1 MTDIDRSKLL
11 LLKENLEKKEKQY
24 NQILLLLVSIF
35 DKKDY
40 SVDECKIL
48 IRFLVENQRPL
59 CEFRNYYYN
68 MKKRYNK
75 EKRKEKEDEDAGN
88 IDNDKKEQ
96 NKDSE
101 KKLYIIKEEEMNKS
115 NISSESGINSTKD
128 EIEKNLLE
136 LNEFDDLCN
145 KMKEFPN
152 YMKDK
157 NHPIINK
164 LIRDWLSG
172 FIKISKFSNKTQE
185 NFKYKKKEPI
195 DNKTREINK
204 YKSICEFYGNNKL
217 DDYNYNK
224 LFEKLNSISFDYL
237 DVQQKNKLIN
247 ISISVF
253 HKLSGKRKI
262 NIKDKYS
269 KLIEDEEISN
279 ILFLDFNSIFLDESD
294 ALIYL
299 SQNVEE
305 ASKNRKSKD
314 TEKFNEKNICEKLLE
329 IYNEF
334 MYYKNKTNSYIF
346 LNKEHI
352 EEKFYFFFIINIIA
366 YKEVFNTGE
375 NFFKFLYIKFFY
387 ENKDFSKLIEKK
399 KNLNKEISI
408 YSQEDLEKEER
419 NKKNLQEEDIDEPE
433 EEDNSIENIYSI
445 DKLLMNNLAKFIP
458 EKNFKI
464 YTEVLKKI
472 SNFYKIPFP
481 INTLVNIDNINFT
494 FNIIDLDIFYE
505 DYRKRNN
512 IAKQYIKNLKML
524 EKNIFNIYKKS
535 TQDYVNILEN
545 EQCEKLVGYRVNKNM
560 RNTFNILKNTLNNDL
575 ISFRDDFEIEF
586 IPFGSVTQLLSGENG
601 DIDLFLKITPI
612 KSKYKKFTQDNEMII
627 IKKTQLLQK
636 LKQSLTYIDN
646 NIIFHQTNRLCL
658 FTIELNKIKIDI
670 NVYGICSFFGEILL
684 REYSLMD
691 FRFPMLVIFIKH
703 ILSVKKI
710 KNSEK
715 QKSYINSFAWT
726 NILLAF
732 LQDILDPP
740 LFPRL
745 LNEENKRRIEIKV
758 GGGKGKGETKVLKD
772 EIQCQNTR
780 KFDVFDYPYNNLEEI
795 KKKFYGINKNTENN
809 KGFKGKNQMTVSE
822 IFLKF
827 AQFIGYYFNYRYTI
841 VNSCYEY
848 QSFMPKVLKSKL
860 KDEYTKY
867 FFKKCNEDDDLL
879 LIREPF
885 DYTYNPC
892 KTVSKENLEEIKKIF
907 RDIYINILEKGT
919 I

>member
-1 MTDIDRSKLL
+1 M
-11 LLKENLEKKEKQY
+11 
-24 NQILLLLVSIF
+24 
-35 DKKDY
+35 
-40 SVDECKIL
+40 
-48 IRFLVENQRPL
+48 
-59 CEFRNYYYN
+59 
-68 MKKRYNK
+68 
-75 EKRKEKEDEDAGN
+75 
-88 IDNDKKEQ
+88 
-96 NKDSE
+96 
-101 KKLYIIKEEEMNKS
+101 
-115 NISSESGINSTKD
+115 
-128 EIEKNLLE
+128 
-136 LNEFDDLCN
+136 
-145 KMKEFPN
+145 
-152 YMKDK
+152 
-157 NHPIINK
+157 
-164 LIRDWLSG
+164 
-172 FIKISKFSNKTQE
+172 
-185 NFKYKKKEPI
+185 
-195 DNKTREINK
+195 
-204 YKSICEFYGNNKL
+204 
-217 DDYNYNK
+217 
-224 LFEKLNSISFDYL
+224 
-237 DVQQKNKLIN
+237 
-247 ISISVF
+247 
-253 HKLSGKRKI
+253 
-262 NIKDKYS
+262 
-269 KLIEDEEISN
+269 
-279 ILFLDFNSIFLDESD
+279 
-294 ALIYL
+294 
-299 SQNVEE
+299 
-305 ASKNRKSKD
+305 
-314 TEKFNEKNICEKLLE
+314 
-329 IYNEF
+329 
-334 MYYKNKTNSYIF
+334 
-346 LNKEHI
+346 
-352 EEKFYFFFIINIIA
+352 
-366 YKEVFNTGE
+366 
-375 NFFKFLYIKFFY
+375 
-387 ENKDFSKLIEKK
+387 IEKK
-399 KNLNKEISI
+399 KNLNKEINK
-408 YSQEDLEKEER
+408 YYKEDLEKEER

-545 EQCEKLVGYRVNKNM
+545 DQCEKLVGYRVNKNM

-575 ISFRDDFEIEF
+575 ISFRDYFEIEF

-627 IKKTQLLQK
+627 IKKTHLLQK
-636 LKQSLTYIDN
+636 LKQSLAYIDN

-780 KFDVFDYPYNNLEEI
+780 KFDVFDYPDTLLHILFFHYQFFINGI
-795 KKKFYGINKNTENN
+795 K
-809 KGFKGKNQMTVSE
+809 
-822 IFLKF
+822 
-827 AQFIGYYFNYRYTI
+827 
-841 VNSCYEY
+841 
-848 QSFMPKVLKSKL
+848 
-860 KDEYTKY
+860 
-867 FFKKCNEDDDLL
+867 
-879 LIREPF
+879 
-885 DYTYNPC
+885 
-892 KTVSKENLEEIKKIF
+892 
-907 RDIYINILEKGT
+907 
-919 I
+919 